1 MGCFVLSLS
10 DCRGITTLSV
20 CAQVRCCLSSKV
32 LVELCSSCE
41 TSCSVQRVRKNR
53 LMLHS
58 RFCLFLQLDGSL
70 SFLKVFM
77 SYLIGLLLCL
87 RCKVAEHKR
96 MFGAFFFL
104 VSCQTHKDLLSL
116 KRSSVMQVKRQH
128 LRCWWSPGWTPTR
141 DSSGLSSVWL
151 ATRSYCVKLYLRRE
165 CFHHMKLKWQLPSLV
180 CLFMS
185 ELRLQVSR
193 RSAVLVWSRWQQ
205 NSVLVPVRRTSSV
218 LQTRRR
224 PRSGAGTPGAP
235 SSVIPAVLPARTQ
248 RRHLEPSAAPVRWVR
263 GLDQQ
268 RKTRGRGVRG
278 QDFITQW
285 LHSSTLTYG
294 KVAPINIT
302 LLLHHFSS

>member
-1 MGCFVLSLS
+1 MLLSRNWPLTEQVICCCWSKSKSKSSRSFLVSSVGFLCGVLMFNSWLDMGCFVLSLS

-128 LRCWWSPGWTPTR
+128 LRC
-141 DSSGLSSVWL
+141 
-151 ATRSYCVKLYLRRE
+151 
-165 CFHHMKLKWQLPSLV
+165 
-180 CLFMS
+180 
-185 ELRLQVSR
+185 
-193 RSAVLVWSRWQQ
+193 
-205 NSVLVPVRRTSSV
+205 
-218 LQTRRR
+218 
-224 PRSGAGTPGAP
+224 
-235 SSVIPAVLPARTQ
+235 
-248 RRHLEPSAAPVRWVR
+248 
-263 GLDQQ
+263 
-268 RKTRGRGVRG
+268 
-278 QDFITQW
+278 
-285 LHSSTLTYG
+285 
-294 KVAPINIT
+294 
-302 LLLHHFSS
+302 